1 MAGSPLHTSLSMGH
15 LPAIG
20 KREDGEGLES
30 CEKGNIEEYSPD
42 SYSAV
47 DGILRDTVSDLQ
59 KALIESKRLLSE
71 RDSEIL
77 SLRSEVDEMRRS
89 AAHTS
94 PCTSVAIGEE
104 FKKSQYKV
112 LELEKTIQQLQ
123 KDISIQRSQRNDI
136 LKQSMESEA
145 NQNGDHTCYCGS
157 MCIAMKEVVDL
168 KRKLHQTEQ
177 KYVHLK
183 RNMRTMERNRVKV
196 GVAQRDSPCS
206 VS

>member
-1 MAGSPLHTSLSMGH
+1 MATSPLHTSLSVGH

-20 KREDGEGLES
+20 KREDGEGLEA
-30 CEKGNIEEYSPD
+30 CEKGIIEEYGTDFHSGVD
-42 SYSAV
+42 S
-47 DGILRDTVSDLQ
+47 ILRDTISDLQ
-59 KALIESKRLLSE
+59 KALVESKRLLAE

-77 SLRSEVDEMRRS
+77 SLRSEVDEIRRNTEQ
-89 AAHTS
+89 TS
-94 PCTSVAIGEE
+94 PCASVAIEEE
-104 FKKSQYKV
+104 FKRSQHKV
-112 LELEKTIQQLQ
+112 IELEKTIQQLQ
-123 KDISIQRSQRNDI
+123 VDISIQRSHKNDI
-136 LKQSMESEA
+136 LKQSKETEA
-145 NQNGDHTCYCGS
+145 KQNGGHTCYCGS

-183 RNMRTMERNRVKV
+183 RNMRTLERNRVKV